1 MGRSRHSRLP
11 AGLGFSRF
19 LEAREF
25 VAAGFARVGV
35 LAKLGVP
42 FAKVGGFHC
51 WFSLVGALFREG
63 RSERCVR
70 RAALLR
76 LGELGLLALLDAL
89 LGAALLGAAP
99 SISLEATVDR
109 VDVIFAVRVN
119 EVGNVVDCVHL
130 RAGGSMN
137 RLAIAVK
144 ILIRELDGLGAVSI
158 LDFVVDGSA
167 YIRR

>member
-1 MGRSRHSRLP
+1 MLRFGK
-11 AGLGFSRF
+11 LGF
-19 LEAREF
+19 LT
-25 VAAGFARVGV
+25 
-35 LAKLGVP
+35 
-42 FAKVGGFHC
+42 
-51 WFSLVGALFREG
+51 
-63 RSERCVR
+63 
-70 RAALLR
+70 LLR
-76 LGELGLLALLDAL
+76 TL

-144 ILIRELDGLGAVSI
+144 ILVRELDGLGAVSI

-167 YIRR
+167 YVRR